1 MIWVV
6 FAAMTAV
13 AVGIALWPALSRRR
27 RSGDSSSEVA
37 FYRSQLAEIDR
48 DVERGQLLP
57 SEAAAARTETARRL
71 IAADTVPTRPAPAAG
86 RVRLIAAGLAALVVP
101 VIAASLYLHFG
112 SPDLPDAPLA
122 SRTPDSNAEDDIE
135 AAVAH
140 VEAEAAASPDNL
152 KAWSALAPV
161 YMRLGRYTDAVNAWK
176 QVLRLKG
183 EDAEAR
189 AALGEAQ
196 VAAAGGL
203 VTAEARASIDHA
215 LADSPGLPMAR
226 FYLGLAAEQEGDK
239 PKAIGIYQSVL
250 DQVADHP
257 YWQEVVRGKLA
268 ALKGE
273 PAPSAQAS
281 TSQAST
287 SNEAGA
293 PQAAADG
300 SSGSGPGDGAP
311 AGGQKDMIRGM
322 VARLAERLAQKGGSA
337 EEWSRLVR
345 SYSVLNQ
352 PDKARDALASA
363 RKALAG
369 DPNALASLD
378 GAVENAPADSAPA
391 GAATPAPEG
400 GQQDMIR
407 GMVTRLADRLSQT
420 GGNAEDWTRLVRSY
434 SVLNEPDKAKDALA
448 SARKALAGDASG
460 SASLESVAKELKVGS
475 Q

>member
-1 MIWVV
+1 MIWFVL
-6 FAAMTAV
+6 AAMTAV
-13 AVGIALWPALSRRR
+13 AVVIALWPIVSGRRR
-27 RSGDSSSEVA
+27 TGNSPSEVA
-37 FYRSQLAEIDR
+37 FYRSQLAEIGR

-57 SEAAAARTETARRL
+57 SEAAAARAETARRL
-71 IAADTVPTRPAPAAG
+71 IAADPVEARPGAGGRRGQLVAAVLG
-86 RVRLIAAGLAALVVP
+86 ALVVP
-101 VIAASLYLHFG
+101 VVAIGLYLQFG
-112 SPDLPDAPLA
+112 SPNLPDAPLA

-161 YMRLGRYTDAVNAWK
+161 YMRLGRYGDAVSAWK
-176 QVLRLKG
+176 QVLRIKG

-203 VTAEARASIDHA
+203 VTAEARASIDKA
-215 LADSPGLPMAR
+215 LVEAPGLPMAR

-239 PKAIGIYQSVL
+239 QKAIGIYQSVL

-273 PAPSAQAS
+273 PAPRPLASA
-281 TSQAST
+281 
-287 SNEAGA
+287 SNEASV
-293 PQAAADG
+293 PPPAADG
-300 SSGSGPGDGAP
+300 RAGAGAP
-311 AGGQKDMIRGM
+311 AGGQQDMIRGM

-345 SYSVLNQ
+345 SYSVLNE

-378 GAVENAPADSAPA
+378 GAAKDAPADSAAPTAPLPA
-391 GAATPAPEG
+391 LRRPRPKAASKT
-400 GQQDMIR
+400 
-407 GMVTRLADRLSQT
+407 
-420 GGNAEDWTRLVRSY
+420 
-434 SVLNEPDKAKDALA
+434 
-448 SARKALAGDASG
+448 
-460 SASLESVAKELKVGS
+460 
-475 Q
+475 

>member
-86 RVRLIAAGLAALVVP
+86 RVRLIAAGLGALVVP
-101 VIAASLYLHFG
+101 VIAVSLYLHFG

-281 TSQAST
+281 TS
-287 SNEAGA
+287 NEAGA

-300 SSGSGPGDGAP
+300 SPGSGPGDGAP
-311 AGGQKDMIRGM
+311 AGGQQDMIRGM

-345 SYSVLNQ
+345 SYSVLNE

-378 GAVENAPADSAPA
+378 GAAENAPADSAPA

-460 SASLESVAKELKVGS
+460 SASLESVAKELNVGS

>member
-6 FAAMTAV
+6 LAAMTAV
-13 AVGIALWPALSRRR
+13 AVVMALWPILSRRR
-27 RSGDSSSEVA
+27 RTGDSSSEVA

-71 IAADTVPTRPAPAAG
+71 IAADTVPSRPAPAAG
-86 RVRLIAAGLAALVVP
+86 RVRLIAAGLGALVVP
-101 VIAASLYLHFG
+101 VIAVSLYLHFG

-189 AALGEAQ
+189 AALGEAE

-281 TSQAST
+281 P

-300 SSGSGPGDGAP
+300 SSGDGAP
-311 AGGQKDMIRGM
+311 AGGQPDMIRGM

-345 SYSVLNQ
+345 SYSVLNE

-378 GAVENAPADSAPA
+378 GAAENAPADSAPV
-391 GAATPAPEG
+391 GAATPAPGG

-460 SASLESVAKELKVGS
+460 SASLESVAKELNVGS

>member
-1 MIWVV
+1 M
-6 FAAMTAV
+6 
-13 AVGIALWPALSRRR
+13 
-27 RSGDSSSEVA
+27 
-37 FYRSQLAEIDR
+37 
-48 DVERGQLLP
+48 LP
-57 SEAAAARTETARRL
+57 SEAASVRAETARRL
-71 IAADTVPTRPAPAAG
+71 IAADTAEVRPAVGGHRG
-86 RVRLIAAGLAALVVP
+86 RLVATVLAALVVP
-101 VIAASLYLHFG
+101 VVAIGLYLQFG
-112 SPDLPDAPLA
+112 SPNLPDAPLA
-122 SRTPDSNAEDDIE
+122 SRTPGSNAEDDIE
-135 AAVAH
+135 AAIAH

-161 YMRLGRYTDAVNAWK
+161 YMRLGRYGDAVNAWK
-176 QVLRLKG
+176 QVLRIKG

-203 VTAEARASIDHA
+203 VTAEARASIDKA
-215 LADSPGLPMAR
+215 LVEAPGLPMAR

-239 PKAIGIYQSVL
+239 QKAIGIYQSVL

-257 YWQEVVRGKLA
+257 YWQEVVQGKLA

-273 PAPSAQAS
+273 PAPRPQAS
-281 TSQAST
+281 A
-287 SNEAGA
+287 SNEASV
-293 PQAAADG
+293 PPPAADG
-300 SSGSGPGDGAP
+300 SAGAGAP
-311 AGGQKDMIRGM
+311 AGGQQDMIRGM

-345 SYSVLNQ
+345 SYSVLNE

-378 GAVENAPADSAPA
+378 GAAKDAPADGAPADSAAVDGAPA
-391 GAATPAPEG
+391 GAATPAPEA

-407 GMVTRLADRLSQT
+407 GMVTRLAERLSQN
-420 GGNAEDWTRLVRSY
+420 GGNADDWTRLVRSY

-460 SASLESVAKELKVGS
+460 SASLESLAKELKVGS